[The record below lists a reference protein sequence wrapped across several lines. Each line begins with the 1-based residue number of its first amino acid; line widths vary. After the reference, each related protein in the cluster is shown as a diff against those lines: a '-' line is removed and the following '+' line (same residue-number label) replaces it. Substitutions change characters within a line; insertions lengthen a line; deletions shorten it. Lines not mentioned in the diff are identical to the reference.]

1 MTSNALVVSLL
12 ESEKTDWE
20 GIIADKDKE
29 IAMLKSSLAE
39 EVQEIQSKAEL
50 QKNFEI
56 RGLTEKYESQLRT
69 LEATVSEVVSQD
81 KSSKEGEIQKAAK
94 NLLESKK
101 EEMEQEFREN
111 VFKYKEALRKV
122 TEREKDLLKNKETLE
137 EDVNKL
143 LREKKKHLQKM
154 TEIEK
159 HMNTMKSKI
168 KMEADRSL
176 EFEEKCVR
184 LEGVIEKN
192 RLQHQR
198 EMALREQ
205 ENQTHHQNTLDSIDE
220 KVRKAL
226 ALKDEKINALVRQL
240 TESERKRQETE
251 DMIRGMQEELGI

>member
-184 LEGVIEKN
+184 LEGVI
-192 RLQHQR
+192 
-198 EMALREQ
+198 
-205 ENQTHHQNTLDSIDE
+205 
-220 KVRKAL
+220 
-226 ALKDEKINALVRQL
+226 
-240 TESERKRQETE
+240 
-251 DMIRGMQEELGI
+251 